1 MQPPSFSLLSIGC
14 LVTRACG
21 CFYLT
26 TQNSHFCR
34 VIEAAILMINTTPTP
49 PAHFLRR
56 FDSVYCWMLTYFCRF
71 SAACVWRL
79 FNSCLLLF
87 ISRSTRVYVRGIGGE
102 LFRTVNY
109 RSLALVVHCRP
120 WLQLILCTHW
130 HPKCLTPDLGLSV
143 FSKTTTK
150 DIKSVST
157 YIMHSGVSYM
167 FQNHVDV
174 LPTHISSRGVR
185 RSSTKC
191 RPDKPRHRRW
201 QKVQLVQ
208 KLTVFVSINC
218 PIRSANIARR
228 FWV

>member
-1 MQPPSFSLLSIGC
+1 MFDVYSTVVCCCLLADR
-14 LVTRACG
+14 RAC
-21 CFYLT
+21 T
-26 TQNSHFCR
+26 
-34 VIEAAILMINTTPTP
+34 
-49 PAHFLRR
+49 
-56 FDSVYCWMLTYFCRF
+56 
-71 SAACVWRL
+71 
-79 FNSCLLLF
+79 
-87 ISRSTRVYVRGIGGE
+87 YVRGIGGE

-143 FSKTTTK
+143 SSKTTTK
-150 DIKSVST
+150 YIKSVST
-157 YIMHSGVSYM
+157 YIRTYMHSGVNYM

-218 PIRSANIARR
+218 PIRSGNIARR